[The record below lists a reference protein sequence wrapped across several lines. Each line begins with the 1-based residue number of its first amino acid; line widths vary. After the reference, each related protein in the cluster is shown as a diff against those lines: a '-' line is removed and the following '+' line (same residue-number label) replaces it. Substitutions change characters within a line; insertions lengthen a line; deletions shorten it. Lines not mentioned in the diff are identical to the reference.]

1 MFMGCAYGDDYQCHF
16 VNGSELAHTRLG
28 KVQETIGRLNLE
40 SERVR
45 QYAIS
50 MNDYERLPK
59 IIDDFFWELEDFGPN
74 PFKGM

>member
-1 MFMGCAYGDDYQCHF
+1 M
-16 VNGSELAHTRLG
+16 G

-59 IIDDFFWELEDFGPN
+59 IIDDFVEELEVFGPN

>member
-1 MFMGCAYGDDYQCHF
+1 M
-16 VNGSELAHTRLG
+16 RLG

-40 SERVR
+40 PERVR

-50 MNDYERLPK
+50 MNDYEKLPK
-59 IIDDFFWELEDFGPN
+59 IIDDFVEELEDFGPN